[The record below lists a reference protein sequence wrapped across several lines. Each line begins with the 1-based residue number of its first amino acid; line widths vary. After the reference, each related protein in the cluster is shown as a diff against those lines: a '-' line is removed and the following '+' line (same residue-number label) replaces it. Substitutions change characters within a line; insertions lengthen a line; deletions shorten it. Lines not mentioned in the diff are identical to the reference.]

1 MIADEPARRLA
12 PATVLTRK
20 MHRLGGISP
29 KVLIFRAI
37 RSRFK
42 LTLFSQSR
50 TGHGWLHALV
60 GCPSPVPGTAVST
73 VNDRHAKAIV
83 DMPARS
89 DCLVFSGS
97 QTCGI
102 LLS

>member
-1 MIADEPARRLA
+1 
-12 PATVLTRK
+12 
-20 MHRLGGISP
+20 MHRLGRISH

-37 RSRFK
+37 KIAIQINAVFAEAV
-42 LTLFSQSR
+42 
-50 TGHGWLHALV
+50 TGHDWLHALA
-60 GCPSPVPGTAVST
+60 GCPSPVPGKAVST

-83 DMPARS
+83 DMLARS
-89 DCLVFSGS
+89 DSLVFSGS

>member
-1 MIADEPARRLA
+1 MERDLA
-12 PATVLTRK
+12 RK
-20 MHRLGGISP
+20 MHRLGRISP
-29 KVLIFRAI
+29 KALIFRAI
-37 RSRFK
+37 KIAIQINTVFAEPHRPWLVTCFSWVPITCPRHGRFN
-42 LTLFSQSR
+42 
-50 TGHGWLHALV
+50 
-60 GCPSPVPGTAVST
+60 

-89 DCLVFSGS
+89 DSLVFSGS

>member
-1 MIADEPARRLA
+1 MRLA
-12 PATVLTRK
+12 LGVVPSFDVLARK